1 MKTVLS
7 LLYYKPVIEHTDC
20 VQLNIYFNNLLYI
33 IINNII
39 TIVVIIIIINLIT
52 KLQIVTNSYL
62 TNIYFLLDRKPSHQ
76 MFPLEISIKI
86 TRSQNNII
94 QPKKKN

>member
-1 MKTVLS
+1 M
-7 LLYYKPVIEHTDC
+7 
-20 VQLNIYFNNLLYI
+20 
-33 IINNII
+33 II
-39 TIVVIIIIINLIT
+39 TINLIT

-86 TRSQNNII
+86 MRSQNNII